1 MENENKSQE
10 ATISSYIYHL
20 SETFSEYSVVCKAV
34 FYPDVWLMEGKIAFI
49 IWLISKSAR
58 CYT

>member
-1 MENENKSQE
+1 MENENTSQE

-34 FYPDVWLMEGKIAFI
+34 FYPVING
-49 IWLISKSAR
+49 R
-58 CYT
+58 